1 LLSIAR
7 DSPLGADGWEM
18 RVLLPEF
25 SERAHACHDLYLKS
39 APRGVGGGESRPSQ
53 AAFSARFAPPQTDTL
68 KARHPIEH
76 VYFVQQGMVSLVQ
89 PLENGAMIEVGM
101 IGNEGFVGVPVL
113 LGAESSPLEA
123 MVQIPGS
130 ALRMQA
136 SAFRE
141 EVTRRST
148 LLALLLRY
156 VQALHIQVSL
166 SAACNGRHTLP
177 ERLAR
182 WLLTARDRATSDEL
196 PLSHE
201 FLSMMLGVRRAGV
214 TVAVGTLK
222 TAGLIRN
229 SHGRVTII
237 DRQGLEAASCECYRT
252 VRNEY
257 ERLLP

>member
-1 LLSIAR
+1 
-7 DSPLGADGWEM
+7 
-18 RVLLPEF
+18 
-25 SERAHACHDLYLKS
+25 
-39 APRGVGGGESRPSQ
+39 
-53 AAFSARFAPPQTDTL
+53 
-68 KARHPIEH
+68 
-76 VYFVQQGMVSLVQ
+76 
-89 PLENGAMIEVGM
+89 
-101 IGNEGFVGVPVL
+101 
-113 LGAESSPLEA
+113 
-123 MVQIPGS
+123 
-130 ALRMQA
+130 MQA
-136 SAFRE
+136 NAFRE

-257 ERLLP
+257 ERLLS

>member
-1 LLSIAR
+1 
-7 DSPLGADGWEM
+7 M

-25 SERAHACHDLYLKS
+25 SERAHACDDLYLKS

-53 AAFSARFAPPQTDTL
+53 AAFSARFAPPQPDTL
-68 KARHPIEH
+68 KARHPHRACLFCPAGHGLPCAASGERGHDRSGDDRQRGICR
-76 VYFVQQGMVSLVQ
+76 GASLAWCRI
-89 PLENGAMIEVGM
+89 L
-101 IGNEGFVGVPVL
+101 
-113 LGAESSPLEA
+113 PLEA

-148 LLALLLRY
+148 LFSLLLRY

-182 WLLTARDRATSDEL
+182 WL
-196 PLSHE
+196 
-201 FLSMMLGVRRAGV
+201 
-214 TVAVGTLK
+214 
-222 TAGLIRN
+222 
-229 SHGRVTII
+229 
-237 DRQGLEAASCECYRT
+237 
-252 VRNEY
+252 
-257 ERLLP
+257 